1 MSGLGLFKPGGTGW
15 TVLRQTFQKPLV
27 VLIGMVAPMVLIAC
41 ATVANLLLARAASRQ
56 KYIAIRLATGA
67 GGDESSG
74 SF

>member
-1 MSGLGLFKPGGTGW
+1 
-15 TVLRQTFQKPLV
+15 
-27 VLIGMVAPMVLIAC
+27 MVAPMVLIAC